1 MNIIKRAARYFLDKA
16 IRALGKAS
24 RSRAMRI
31 LPSVEEAQRSHEYRM
46 SQFRLNLDQG
56 RLAGKV
62 AIITGGANGIGL
74 ATGMLFAREGA
85 KVVVADRTRGAFD
98 QIESKG
104 GDIAFVQTDL
114 LADEQ
119 IKSMVEATVLK
130 HGKIDILVN
139 NAGIVSHGNAVDV
152 TMDTWQR
159 TLDINLTAAYRCC
172 HYVIPH
178 IVSGGGGSVIM
189 IASIN
194 GGTCGIMDSA
204 AYATSK
210 AGLIGLTLQTARE
223 FASRQ
228 VRVNSVSPGVIRTAL
243 LESSDF
249 LAEKIRLVS
258 EYTPLGFIG
267 IAEDVAYANLFL
279 ASDESSYITGTN
291 IIVDGGITMRGT

>member
-1 MNIIKRAARYFLDKA
+1 
-16 IRALGKAS
+16 
-24 RSRAMRI
+24 
-31 LPSVEEAQRSHEYRM
+31 M
-46 SQFRLNLDQG
+46 SQYRLNLERG

-74 ATGMLFAREGA
+74 ATAILFVREGA
-85 KVVVADRTRGAFD
+85 KVVVADRARGALD
-98 QIESKG
+98 QIESKM
-104 GDIAFVQTDL
+104 DDVTFVQTDL

-119 IKSMVEATVLK
+119 IKSMVEATISK
-130 HGKIDILVN
+130 YGKIDILVN
-139 NAGIVSHGNAVDV
+139 NAGIVTHGNAVDISLE
-152 TMDTWQR
+152 TWQR

-204 AYATSK
+204 AYASSK

-223 FASRQ
+223 FANRQ
-228 VRVNSVSPGVIRTAL
+228 VRVNSVSPGVIKTAL
-243 LESSDF
+243 LESSAY
-249 LAEKIRLVS
+249 LEEKIRLVS

-267 IAEDVAYANLFL
+267 IADDIAYTNLFL